1 MVILVQL
8 LTMSNIIPKLNKLL
22 TIILLYFLIANG
34 VGIAQQKNPTINEP
48 APTFALKSIENEY
61 VYLRDF
67 CGKLRPPTKDK
78 KQRVVIV
85 SFFASW
91 CKPCHKEISELKTVL
106 TEFSDKD
113 IQLLLINLKED
124 KAKVEQ
130 FLKNKNYPGLI
141 LLDKYGMVAKRYGVT
156 TLPRLFVIAKDGSL
170 VWKTSGYSE
179 NFRYK
184 LKSVLRDLI

>member
-1 MVILVQL
+1 MLLVNLKNFRCVITIYSILSLFFTTSFVFSQK
-8 LTMSNIIPKLNKLL
+8 IKLK
-22 TIILLYFLIANG
+22 
-34 VGIAQQKNPTINEP
+34 INEP

-78 KQRVVIV
+78 KQHVVIV

-124 KAKVEQ
+124 KAKVAQ
-130 FLKNKNYPGLI
+130 FLKGKNYPGLI

-156 TLPRLFVIAKDGSL
+156 TLPRLFVIDKKGKL
-170 VWKTSGYSE
+170 MWKTEGYQE
-179 NFRYK
+179 GFQQEM
-184 LKSVLRDLI
+184 KSVLNDLFSESTF